1 MNVQIIEKNG
11 KPEWA
16 VIPYNEYEKIQ
27 EALEDSEDIRDIEE
41 GWRAIQEGTELVVPG
56 EITFSVIEGTHPVKA
71 WREYRQI
78 KINELA
84 QKAGISAAYLSQIEN
99 YKRNPT
105 IDTLKAIAQALNIEV
120 DMLI

>member
-1 MNVQIIEKNG
+1 M
-11 KPEWA
+11 
-16 VIPYNEYEKIQ
+16 
-27 EALEDSEDIRDIEE
+27 
-41 GWRAIQEGTELVVPG
+41 VVPG
-56 EITFSVIEGTHPVKA
+56 EITFSVIEGAHPVKA

-120 DMLI
+120 DRLI